1 MTRDH
6 ACQLYIDAVSSI
18 DADWQM
24 DGSSSV
30 DKRTVLHDHL
40 SLTNDAVLLPRIHS
54 LLCSCFSGS
63 FDHEKPS
70 DGGSQNS
77 WLFSIYDPAACAF
90 AVTSDAAGRVIG
102 FAAAALFS
110 ATRRMNVFNLVS
122 TSHTFGARFVV
133 IDTRFLVCFAVR

>member
-1 MTRDH
+1 
-6 ACQLYIDAVSSI
+6 
-18 DADWQM
+18 M
-24 DGSSSV
+24 DSSSSV

-40 SLTNDAVLLPRIHS
+40 SLTNDALLLPRIHS

-63 FDHEKPS
+63 FDDEEPS
-70 DGGSQNS
+70 DGSQNS

-122 TSHTFGARFVV
+122 TPHTFGARFAV
-133 IDTRFLVCFAVR
+133 I